1 MSGDGDDRRI
11 LLGLKLLSILFFFLA
26 GGVGRGGGRVEK
38 FGKHVFGWLDL
49 SRDFWGSDSKQSEDS
64 W

>member
-11 LLGLKLLSILFFFLA
+11 LLGLKLLSILFFFGRR
-26 GGVGRGGGRVEK
+26 GGEGGGRVEK